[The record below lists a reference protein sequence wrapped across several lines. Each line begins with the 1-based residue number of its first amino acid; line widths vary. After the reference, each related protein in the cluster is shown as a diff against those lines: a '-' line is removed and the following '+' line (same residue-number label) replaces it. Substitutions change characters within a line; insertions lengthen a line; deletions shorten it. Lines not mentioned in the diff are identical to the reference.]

1 VKSGQ
6 GRQVISGKFQKAI
19 TLRHLRV
26 IAALADLKLAAR
38 VSEALNVTQPAVFKQ
53 IAELGKIVGVL
64 VATQ

>member
-1 VKSGQ
+1 M
-6 GRQVISGKFQKAI
+6 ISGKFQKAI

-38 VSEALNVTQPAVFKQ
+38 VSDTLCVTQPAVSKQ
-53 IAELGKIVGVL
+53 IAELGKIVGVP